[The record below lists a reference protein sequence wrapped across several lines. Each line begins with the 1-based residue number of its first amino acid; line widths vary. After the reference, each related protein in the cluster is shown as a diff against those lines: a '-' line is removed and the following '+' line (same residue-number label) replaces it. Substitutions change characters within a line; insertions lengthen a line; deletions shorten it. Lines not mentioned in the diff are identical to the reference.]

1 MSINAASR
9 RRRSVRLAVLG
20 AGLTVA
26 AIAGTSAATAGTA
39 APVVKTGTP
48 ATGQVIPTNQK
59 FVVGNVAAHNTAS
72 AIAFCPSGT
81 NVLGGGESN
90 GSNAG
95 DVVLTDS
102 FPSSIGWTAYVRNN
116 GAVPVGFTVYV
127 VCG

>member
-9 RRRSVRLAVLG
+9 RHRTVRLAILG
-20 AGLTVA
+20 ASLTVA
-26 AIAGTSAATAGTA
+26 AIAGTGAATAGSP
-39 APVVKTGTP
+39 APVVKPGAP
-48 ATGQVIPTNQK
+48 AVGQLIPTNQK
-59 FVVGNVAAHNTAS
+59 FIVGTVAAHNTAF
-72 AIAFCPSGT
+72 ALARCPSGT

-116 GAVPVGFTVYV
+116 GATPVGFTVYV

>member
-1 MSINAASR
+1 MSLNAASR

-20 AGLTVA
+20 AGLAVA
-26 AIAGTSAATAGTA
+26 AVAGTGAATAGGA
-39 APVVKTGTP
+39 APAVKPGAP
-48 ATGQVIPTNQK
+48 AAGQAIPTNQN
-59 FVVGNVAAHNTAS
+59 FVTGNVAAHNTAS

-102 FPSSIGWTAYVRNN
+102 YPSSIGWTAYVRNN
-116 GAVPVGFTVYV
+116 GAASVSFTVYV